1 MADNKFDKFTERARK
16 VLTLAQEEAQRFN
29 HNYIGTEH
37 LLLGLVREGDGVAA
51 RVLSNMGVQLPKV
64 RSAVEFIIGRG
75 ESMILGDIGLTPRAK
90 KVIELAVD
98 EARRLN
104 HHYIGTEHLLL
115 GLVREGEG
123 IAAGVLE
130 SLGVNLEKVRSQVM
144 QVVQQSSSYN
154 QSSGGTKQ
162 QTKTP
167 YMDALGVDL
176 TEAARTNKLGPLV
189 GRSKEIDRV
198 MQILSRRTKNNP
210 ALIGEPGVGKTAIV
224 EGLAQRI
231 VNGDVPEQL
240 QNKRLVALDIGA
252 LVAGTKY
259 RGEFEER
266 LKKIVAE
273 VKETQ
278 SILFIDELHTLVGAG
293 AAEGA
298 VDAANILKPAL
309 SRGELQ
315 TIGATT
321 LDEYRKY
328 IERDAALERRFQ
340 PVQVEEPSVDDTI
353 LILHGVRELYE
364 THHKLKISD
373 EALKAAANMAARY
386 ITDRFMPDK
395 AIDLIDEA
403 SSRVRMARSA
413 SPPSLKDAM
422 LGLQSLQR
430 ELESAVNNQ
439 EFELAA
445 ELRDRERK
453 LRDRIEDQRQEV
465 KDSNQSDEIYVT
477 EEDVAQVVSMWTGIP
492 LQRIAGAESERLLQM
507 ETVLHERII
516 GQEEAIA
523 AISKA
528 VRRAR
533 AGIKDPRRPIGSFI
547 FLGPTG
553 VGKSYLTKA
562 LAEFMFG
569 SEDHLIKIDMSE
581 FMERHSVARLVGAP
595 PGYVGYEEGGQLTE
609 AVRRK
614 SYSVILL
621 DEIEKAHP
629 EAFNM
634 LLQIMEDGHLAD
646 AKGRKVDFRNTIIIM
661 TSNVGADQIT
671 GNLSMGFDFRQDAEK
686 QAKRDYAQM
695 RDKVMSQLKQTFRPE
710 FLNRI
715 DDVIVFHSLEKGQI
729 RQIVDLELT
738 RVRGQV
744 AEQDITLEVTEPA
757 MDLLG
762 ERGYDHTYG
771 ARPLRRIIQNLIEDP
786 LAEGLL
792 SNRFPAGS
800 TVRVDVE
807 DDLLKLDLV
816 DGPAARTPAEQ
827 PDEELAPVS

>member
-1 MADNKFDKFTERARK
+1 MAQFDKFTERARK
-16 VLTLAQEEAQRFN
+16 VLQLAQEEAQRFN

-51 RVLSNMGVQLPKV
+51 RVLNNMGVQLPKV

-75 ESMILGDIGLTPRAK
+75 EGAVIGDIGLTPRAK
-90 KVIELAVD
+90 KVLELAVD
-98 EARRLN
+98 EGRRLN

-130 SLGVNLEKVRSQVM
+130 SLGVNLEKVRAQVM
-144 QVVQQSSSYN
+144 QVVSQSST
-154 QSSGGTKQ
+154 QAQTKS

-167 YMDALGVDL
+167 YMDALGFDL
-176 TEAARTNKLGPLV
+176 TEAARMNKLGPLI
-189 GRSKEIDRV
+189 GRENEIERV

-231 VNGDVPEQL
+231 VTGDVPETL

-273 VKETQ
+273 VKETG
-278 SILFIDELHTLVGAG
+278 SILFVDELHTLVGAG

-340 PVQVEEPSVDDTI
+340 PIQVDEPNIDETYQI
-353 LILHGVRELYE
+353 LTGVRPLYE
-364 THHKLKISD
+364 EHHRLKISD
-373 EALKAAANMAARY
+373 EALKAASTLAARY
-386 ITDRFMPDK
+386 VTDRFMPDK

-403 SSRVRMARSA
+403 SSRVRLRRSA
-413 SPPSLKDAM
+413 APPSYKEAMAGLK
-422 LGLQSLQR
+422 SIQR
-430 ELESAVNNQ
+430 ELDEAINNQ

-445 ELRDRERK
+445 ELRDREKK
-453 LRDRIEDQRQEV
+453 LKARMDQQEQAIRDEAAE
-465 KDSNQSDEIYVT
+465 EETYVT
-477 EEDVAQVVSMWTGIP
+477 EEDIAQVVSMWTGIP
-492 LQRIAGAESERLLQM
+492 VYRIAGEESERLLKM
-507 ETVLHERII
+507 ESAMHERII
-516 GQEEAIA
+516 GQEEAITTL
-523 AISKA
+523 SKA

-533 AGIKDPRRPIGSFI
+533 AGLKDPKRPIGSFI

-553 VGKSYLTKA
+553 VGKTLVAKV

-581 FMERHSVARLVGAP
+581 FMERHAVARLVGAP

-634 LLQIMEDGHLAD
+634 LLQIMEDGNLSD

-661 TSNVGADQIT
+661 TSNVGADQISREM
-671 GNLSMGFDFRQDAEK
+671 NLGFAMKESSDKVRE
-686 QAKRDYAQM
+686 REYGQM
-695 RDKVMSQLKQTFRPE
+695 SDKVMGQLKQMFRPE

-715 DDVIVFHSLEKGQI
+715 DATIVFHSLSKEQI
-729 RQIVDLELT
+729 REIVELELK
-738 RVRGQV
+738 RVRHQLT
-744 AEQDITLEVTEPA
+744 EQGIKLDVSNEA

-792 SNRFPAGS
+792 DSRFAENS
-800 TVRVDVE
+800 TIRVEVE
-807 DDLLKLDLV
+807 DDLLKLV
-816 DGPAARTPAEQ
+816 PV
-827 PDEELAPVS
+827 EELAAVS

>member
-1 MADNKFDKFTERARK
+1 MADKFDKFTERARK

-75 ESMILGDIGLTPRAK
+75 DTMVMGEIGLTPRAK

-130 SLGVNLEKVRSQVM
+130 SLGVNLEKVRAQVM
-144 QVVQQSSSYN
+144 QVVSQSASYSS
-154 QSSGGTKQ
+154 QSKA

-176 TEAARTNKLGPLV
+176 TEAARSSKLGPLI
-189 GRSKEIDRV
+189 GRSMEIDRV

-231 VNGDVPEQL
+231 VAGDVPEQL

-266 LKKIVAE
+266 LKKIVGE
-273 VKETQ
+273 VKETG

-328 IERDAALERRFQ
+328 IEKDAALERRFQ
-340 PVQVEEPSVDDTI
+340 PVQVDEPSVEETI
-353 LILHGVRELYE
+353 LILTGVRSLYE
-364 THHKLKISD
+364 EHHKLRISD
-373 EALKAAANMAARY
+373 EALKAAGNMAARY

-403 SSRVRMARSA
+403 ASRVRMYRSA
-413 SPPSLKDAM
+413 QPPSLKEAM
-422 LGLQSLQR
+422 AGLTSLQR
-430 ELESAVNNQ
+430 ELEAAITSQ

-453 LRDRIEDQRQEV
+453 LRDRIDSQEQELR
-465 KDSNQSDEIYVT
+465 DNRSGDELYVT
-477 EEDVAQVVSMWTGIP
+477 EEDVAEVVSMWTGIP
-492 LQRIAGAESERLLQM
+492 LARIAGEESERLLKM
-507 ETVLHERII
+507 EDALHHRII
-516 GQEEAIA
+516 GQDEAISTLA
-523 AISKA
+523 KA

-533 AGIKDPRRPIGSFI
+533 AGIKNPKRPIGSFI

-553 VGKSYLTKA
+553 VGKTELAKT
-562 LAEFMFG
+562 LAEYLFDD
-569 SEDHLIKIDMSE
+569 EDAMVRIDMSE
-581 FMERHSVARLVGAP
+581 YQERHTVSRLIGAP
-595 PGYVGYEEGGQLTE
+595 PGYVGYDEGGSLTE
-609 AVRRK
+609 AVRRRP
-614 SYSVILL
+614 YRVILF

-629 EAFNM
+629 DVFNT
-634 LLQIMEDGHLAD
+634 LLQVLDDGRLTD
-646 AKGRKVDFRNTIIIM
+646 GQGRTVDFRNTVIIM
-661 TSNVGADQIT
+661 TSNLGTGAQERAT
-671 GNLSMGFDFRQDAEK
+671 FGFTQRPDGTVVHDLQTSIEK
-686 QAKRDYAQM
+686 ALREF
-695 RDKVMSQLKQTFRPE
+695 FRPE

-715 DDVIVFHSLEKGQI
+715 DEIVVFEPLTRAELLK
-729 RQIVDLELT
+729 IVDILVAE
-738 RVRGQV
+738 VRGRLS
-744 AEQDITLEVTEPA
+744 ERKLDF
-757 MDLLG
+757 DLTQAAKDELVR
-762 ERGYDHTYG
+762 EGYDPAFG
-771 ARPLRRIIQNLIEDP
+771 ARPLRRTVQRRIENE
-786 LAEGLL
+786 LAKRVLAGEFEEGTKV
-792 SNRFPAGS
+792 
-800 TVRVDVE
+800 TVGFENGEYTFSSQPGERR
-807 DDLLKLDLV
+807 
-816 DGPAARTPAEQ
+816 PAASNDGDVVEG
-827 PDEELAPVS
+827 EVVSVG

>member
-1 MADNKFDKFTERARK
+1 MSDKFDKFTERARK

-75 ESMILGDIGLTPRAK
+75 EGAVVGDIGLTPRAK

-130 SLGVNLEKVRSQVM
+130 SLGVNLEKVRTQVM
-144 QVVQQSSSYN
+144 QVVSQSSSTHS
-154 QSSGGTKQ
+154 QSKT

-167 YMDALGVDL
+167 YMDALGFDL
-176 TEAARTNKLGPLV
+176 TEAAKLNKLGPLI
-189 GRSKEIDRV
+189 GRQTEIDRV

-231 VNGDVPEQL
+231 VSGDVPERL
-240 QNKRLVALDIGA
+240 QGKRLISLDIGA

-273 VKETQ
+273 VKETS

-340 PVQVEEPSVDDTI
+340 PVQVDEPSVDETI
-353 LILHGVRELYE
+353 QILTGVRSLYE
-364 THHKLKISD
+364 DHHKLKITD

-403 SSRVRMARSA
+403 SSRVRMYRSA
-413 SPPSLKDAM
+413 APPSLKEA
-422 LGLQSLQR
+422 LAGLQSLNR
-430 ELESAVNNQ
+430 ELDAAVSNQ

-453 LRDRIEDQRQEV
+453 LRDRIDSQEQELR
-465 KDSNQSDEIYVT
+465 DSNSSDEIYVT
-477 EEDVAQVVSMWTGIP
+477 EEDIAGVVSMWTGIP
-492 LQRIAGAESERLLQM
+492 VVRIAGEESERLL
-507 ETVLHERII
+507 
-516 GQEEAIA
+516 
-523 AISKA
+523 K
-528 VRRAR
+528 
-533 AGIKDPRRPIGSFI
+533 
-547 FLGPTG
+547 
-553 VGKSYLTKA
+553 
-562 LAEFMFG
+562 
-569 SEDHLIKIDMSE
+569 
-581 FMERHSVARLVGAP
+581 
-595 PGYVGYEEGGQLTE
+595 
-609 AVRRK
+609 
-614 SYSVILL
+614 
-621 DEIEKAHP
+621 
-629 EAFNM
+629 
-634 LLQIMEDGHLAD
+634 MED
-646 AKGRKVDFRNTIIIM
+646 
-661 TSNVGADQIT
+661 
-671 GNLSMGFDFRQDAEK
+671 
-686 QAKRDYAQM
+686 
-695 RDKVMSQLKQTFRPE
+695 
-710 FLNRI
+710 
-715 DDVIVFHSLEKGQI
+715 SL
-729 RQIVDLELT
+729 
-738 RVRGQV
+738 
-744 AEQDITLEVTEPA
+744 
-757 MDLLG
+757 
-762 ERGYDHTYG
+762 H
-771 ARPLRRIIQNLIEDP
+771 N
-786 LAEGLL
+786 
-792 SNRFPAGS
+792 
-800 TVRVDVE
+800 
-807 DDLLKLDLV
+807 
-816 DGPAARTPAEQ
+816 
-827 PDEELAPVS
+827 